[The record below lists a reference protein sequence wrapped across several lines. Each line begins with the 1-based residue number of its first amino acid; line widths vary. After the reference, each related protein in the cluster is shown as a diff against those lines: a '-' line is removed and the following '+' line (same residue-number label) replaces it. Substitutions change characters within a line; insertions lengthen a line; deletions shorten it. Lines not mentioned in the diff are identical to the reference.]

1 MSINLLGA
9 GPEFTR
15 IGEAIDFI
23 GTDRSYDAAFQLMKM
38 NLAFEM
44 VSIVAYRGKTRPVLL
59 FDTFGDTPYREGL
72 TNYVEY
78 SYVLSPCYQAYLDGI
93 SPGVYR
99 MKDLVSEEYPISK
112 TFKSV
117 PAAWSEKEEMRY
129 ITRGWPEQREEL
141 LLLVELS
148 EGDMAEMSFL
158 RPNSSSGFE
167 AREVSNLEMA
177 APFLSAI
184 TRANWARFA
193 REAKPADDSTVNVAF
208 ESFGKDLLS
217 LREAEVVRLILQ
229 GHSSVSISLRLNIAI
244 TTVKSHRKNAYAK
257 LHIATQSELMALYV
271 RWLEDSS
278 RV

>member
-1 MSINLLGA
+1 MSINISEL
-9 GPEFTR
+9 GPEFLW
-15 IGEAIDFI
+15 IGEAIEFV
-23 GTDRSYDAAFQLMKM
+23 GSERSYAAAFQLLNMK
-38 NLAFEM
+38 LAFEM

-72 TNYVEY
+72 TNFVEL

-93 SPGVYR
+93 EPGAYR
-99 MKDLVSEEYPISK
+99 MKDLVPKEYPISQS
-112 TFKSV
+112 FKSI

-141 LLLVELS
+141 LLLVELP
-148 EGDMAEMSFL
+148 DRAMAEVSFL
-158 RPNSSSGFE
+158 RPSSLSGFGAQEISILE
-167 AREVSNLEMA
+167 AMSPFVSA
-177 APFLSAI
+177 VV
-184 TRANWARFA
+184 RANWACFVRDA
-193 REAKPADDSTVNVAF
+193 TLPHDNAVNVAF

-217 LREAEVVRLILQ
+217 AREVEVIRLILQ

-271 RWLEDSS
+271 RWLENASNG
-278 RV
+278 